1 MEKQKLP
8 NEQAVMILGLVS
20 FIGCCCS
27 SGLLGLIL
35 AGIGIYLANKD
46 EKTFQANPDVYSMGS
61 LNTWKIINYVSLAI
75 SVIVLL
81 WSIYREVTGQAD
93 EDKRQLMEMLKQ
105 FQK

>member
-20 FIGCCCS
+20 FVGCCCS

-35 AGIGIYLANKD
+35 SGIGIYLANKD
-46 EKTFQANPDVYSMGS
+46 EKTFQANPDIYSMGS

-75 SVIVLL
+75 SVIVLI
-81 WSIYREVTGQAD
+81 WAIYREVTGQAD
-93 EDKRQLMEMLKQ
+93 EDERRFMEMLKQ
-105 FQK
+105 FQ

>member
-1 MEKQKLP
+1 M
-8 NEQAVMILGLVS
+8 
-20 FIGCCCS
+20 
-27 SGLLGLIL
+27 LGLIL

-93 EDKRQLMEMLKQ
+93 EDKRQLMEMIKQ
-105 FQK
+105 FQQ

>member
-93 EDKRQLMEMLKQ
+93 EDKRQLMEMIKQ
-105 FQK
+105 FQQ

>member
-20 FIGCCCS
+20 FIGCCCT

-46 EKTFQANPDVYSMGS
+46 EKTFQSNPDVYSMGS
-61 LNTWKIINYVSLAI
+61 LNTWKIINYVSLILSAL
-75 SVIVLL
+75 VLI
-81 WSIYREVTGQAD
+81 WAIYRRVTGQAEED
-93 EDKRQLMEMLKQ
+93 EKQLMEMLKQ